1 MNQPAVAGALFDFA
15 AYLTSLDPPLTV
27 GAKHISSD
35 ILEHLQAWAKL
46 RGFDLDPADVK
57 DWNKTQRTF
66 AHELISVQPMPG
78 PTGVLFLLDYT
89 YGTTKP
95 QRTYLATIRFLRSVP
110 DGRYVALARIG
121 GKPAK
126 WGLVV
131 DIEEVRGE
139 EVTARVAFLSD
150 KGDHDL
156 MVPRR
161 TFELIEGD
169 RVVAKGVLS

>member
-35 ILEHLQAWAKL
+35 ILEHL
-46 RGFDLDPADVK
+46 
-57 DWNKTQRTF
+57 
-66 AHELISVQPMPG
+66 HELISVQPMPG